1 MGELAA
7 AALMA
12 GLALLRPAQQKE
24 LAEPRVG
31 LLVASRILL
40 LLLVPVPAPA
50 EVVVVTSSTSEPV
63 AVAAAAPPRR
73 HVPRR
78 LRRGVRVGP
87 PRFLYVSGARPA
99 HSVLAS
105 LRPAG
110 GTLELAVPSRW
121 RRSQLLAPKWL
132 DE

>member
-1 MGELAA
+1 MGELAPSTFMA
-7 AALMA
+7 A
-12 GLALLRPAQQKE
+12 LALLGPAQQKE

-50 EVVVVTSSTSEPV
+50 EVVVVTSSTSKTI
-63 AVAAAAPPRR
+63 AISSAAPPRR
-73 HVPRR
+73 HVPR
-78 LRRGVRVGP
+78 LRRGVRVGT
-87 PRFLYVSGARPA
+87 PRFYRCPVRVARTRP
-99 HSVLAS
+99 LAS